1 MRDLFHIARR
11 IMIFSLIGTCC
22 IICNSCTIKAR
33 GFSLGYSTTGAS
45 TPAGAKTFSV
55 QHFENLA
62 DNVETG
68 FSQQV
73 TDALKDYIQNNT
85 GLILVTGKGDVDFEG
100 SITGFS
106 IRPVS
111 IESGDVASKNRF
123 TITLAVTYTCDETP
137 DNNFNSSFSRYE
149 DYSSNSDFESV
160 KDDLSENILKL
171 LVEDIFNKAF
181 VNW

>member
-1 MRDLFHIARR
+1 MSELVHITRR
-11 IMIFSLIGTCC
+11 IMIFSLIGICC
-22 IICNSCTIKAR
+22 FICNSCTIKASR
-33 GFSLGYSTTGAS
+33 FSLGYSATGAS

-55 QHFENLA
+55 QHIENQA
-62 DNVETG
+62 DNVEAG

-111 IESGDVASKNRF
+111 IESGDVASKNRL
-123 TITLAVTYTCDETP
+123 TITIAVTYTCDMAPES
-137 DNNFNSSFSRYE
+137 NFNSSFSRYE

-160 KDDLSENILKL
+160 KADLSEKILKL